1 MRVPGHLL
9 LQRTEHDVS
18 AITSGTLIIDVSCDE
33 GMGFSLGPRC
43 PAC

>member
-1 MRVPGHLL
+1 MFV
-9 LQRTEHDVS
+9 TEHDVS

-33 GMGFSLGPRC
+33 GMGFSLGPRR